1 MKYRNIKTGAVID
14 AYGTIKGENWEAIP
28 SSPAVSEKAVEP
40 AKEAPVEKKTTKS
53 KAKRK

>member
-28 SSPAVSEKAVEP
+28 SSPAVSEKIEL